1 MSIPRRPTRRTL
13 LALAGLGAGAALLSA
28 CGEDTGGSGT
38 GGLTVVTTNY
48 PLHYLVQRVG
58 GERVDPVD
66 LATPGADG
74 HGLEL
79 SMREALTVQ
88 EAALVLQIP
97 GYQAAVDDAIAS
109 GSGGNVLDISQ
120 AIALLPADGHSHEE
134 ESASDGGGEHAE
146 GEHHADEHADE
157 HADDEH
163 AEGEDHAGH
172 DHGPDD
178 PHFWHDPLRMADV
191 ADALADRLTELDP
204 EGADAFAAGAE
215 AVRAELE
222 ELDRELAA
230 GFAAVAGERAFITS
244 HAAFGYLA
252 DRYDLHQIGI
262 TGVDPETE
270 PSPRRLLELEKLVKD
285 EGVSTIF
292 FESTASPKVAQ
303 TLATNVG
310 ISSEELD
317 NLETRLSEDADYAQ
331 VMRENSSKLLE
342 SWA

>member
-146 GEHHADEHADE
+146 GE
-157 HADDEH
+157 
-163 AEGEDHAGH
+163 DHAGH

-303 TLATNVG
+303 TLAANVG

>member
-1 MSIPRRPTRRTL
+1 MSIPTRPARRTL

-28 CGEDTGGSGT
+28 CGGDSGASGGD
-38 GGLTVVTTNY
+38 GLTVVTTNY
-48 PLHYLVQRVG
+48 PLQYLVQRVG
-58 GERVDPVD
+58 GERVDSVD

-109 GSGGNVLDISQ
+109 GPGGNVLDISQ
-120 AIALLPADGHSHEE
+120 TITLLPADGHSHEE
-134 ESASDGGGEHAE
+134 GSASDGGGEHA
-146 GEHHADEHADE
+146 DE
-157 HADDEH
+157 EH
-163 AEGEDHAGH
+163 AEDEDHAGH
-172 DHGPDD
+172 DHGPND

-191 ADALADRLTELDP
+191 ADALADRLSELDP
-204 EGADAFAAGAE
+204 EGAEAFAAGAE
-215 AVRAELE
+215 AVRTELE

-230 GFAAVAGERAFITS
+230 GFGAVAGERAFITS
-244 HAAFGYLA
+244 HAAFAYLA

-270 PSPRRLLELEKLVKD
+270 PSPRRLLELEQLVED

-303 TLATNVG
+303 TLAANVG

-331 VMRENSSKLLE
+331 VMRENSGKLLE

>member
-1 MSIPRRPTRRTL
+1 MSIPSRSTRRTF

-28 CGEDTGGSGT
+28 CGDDSGGAGDD
-38 GGLTVVTTNY
+38 GPTVVTTNY
-48 PLHYLVQRVG
+48 PLQYLVQKVG
-58 GERVDPVD
+58 GERVESVD
-66 LATPGADG
+66 LASPGGDG

-79 SMREALTVQ
+79 SMRESLTVQ

-109 GSGGNVLDISQ
+109 GEGGNVLDISQ
-120 AIALLPADGHSHEE
+120 VIALLAADGHTHEE
-134 ESASDGGGEHAE
+134 DSASDGGG
-146 GEHHADEHADE
+146 
-157 HADDEH
+157 EH

-178 PHFWHDPLRMADV
+178 PHFWHDPLRMSDV

-204 EGADAFAAGAE
+204 EGAEVFAAGAE

-230 GFAAVAGERAFITS
+230 GFGAIAGERAFVTS

-270 PSPRRLLELEKLVKD
+270 PSPRRLLELEQLVQD
-285 EGVSTIF
+285 TGVTTIF
-292 FESTASPKVAQ
+292 FETTASPKVAR
-303 TLATNVG
+303 TLAANVG

-317 NLETRLSEDADYAQ
+317 NLETRLSADADYAQ